1 MINGAEDVWVWRA
14 MLALA
19 CDWLR
24 GVVRGGVW
32 DRQAMVVTSVR
43 RLRTSAVEMERS
55 LEREGR
61 ASVLKA
67 CQTSGACLEVLVG
80 KIPSDHSMRRGPL
93 L

>member
-1 MINGAEDVWVWRA
+1 MINGAEDVWVWRE

-61 ASVLKA
+61 ASVLKGMPDLRSLFRSA
-67 CQTSGACLEVLVG
+67 RG
-80 KIPSDHSMRRGPL
+80 KNTQ
-93 L
+93 

>member
-1 MINGAEDVWVWRA
+1 
-14 MLALA
+14 LAKGSGKG
-19 CDWLR
+19 D
-24 GVVRGGVW
+24 VW

-43 RLRTSAVEMERS
+43 SLRTSDVEMERS

-67 CQTSGACLEVLVG
+67 CQTSEACLEVLVG
-80 KIPSDHSMRRGPL
+80 KISSDHSMRRSPL